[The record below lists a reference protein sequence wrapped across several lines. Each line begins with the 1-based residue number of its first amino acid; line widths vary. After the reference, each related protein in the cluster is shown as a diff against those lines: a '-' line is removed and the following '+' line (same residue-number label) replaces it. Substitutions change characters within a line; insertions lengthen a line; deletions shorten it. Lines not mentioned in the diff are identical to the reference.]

1 VIPSVSVHFNWT
13 NIFIFVCLLVY
24 EIYGSTDQI
33 CNGSG
38 FLWPFVTAK
47 ICDGWFSAAIHL
59 FECANQITKNISI
72 IFIFTDCIYIFKDKQ
87 IVEVI
92 TGLFFF

>member
-1 VIPSVSVHFNWT
+1 
-13 NIFIFVCLLVY
+13 
-24 EIYGSTDQI
+24 
-33 CNGSG
+33 
-38 FLWPFVTAK
+38 VTV
-47 ICDGWFSAAIHL
+47 GFSAAIHL

-92 TGLFFF
+92 TGLFFFNYLLCTLRAVCTKQNSKK